1 MDWVGSTNE
10 NGQGRGKE
18 EPEFGPGIPFVF
30 RLESVESEREG
41 ASRGVEVMWLE
52 PASEAVSKHRLA
64 AEETLEFRGPEV
76 GSDDETQCKCF
87 SARSTFASP
96 DKKHSMPYY

>member
-1 MDWVGSTNE
+1 
-10 NGQGRGKE
+10 
-18 EPEFGPGIPFVF
+18 
-30 RLESVESEREG
+30 
-41 ASRGVEVMWLE
+41 MWLE